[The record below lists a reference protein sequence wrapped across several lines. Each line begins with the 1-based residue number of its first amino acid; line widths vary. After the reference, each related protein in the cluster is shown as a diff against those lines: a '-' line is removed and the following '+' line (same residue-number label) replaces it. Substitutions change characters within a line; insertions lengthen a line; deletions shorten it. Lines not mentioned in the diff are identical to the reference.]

1 MDYEYCLDRLMK
13 LDKEIEESE
22 RAVVHMNKQI
32 GQKLQKIGKLKE
44 ERQIVSDAYKEAVS
58 E

>member
-1 MDYEYCLDRLMK
+1 MDYDYYLERLIK

-32 GQKLQKIGKLKE
+32 GQKLQKINKLRE